1 MDEQQLQGFKQQLSA
16 LREELLGHLDLSDA
30 ASQVVEL
37 DQTVVGRLSRMDAMQ
52 QQQMSQASR
61 SQYRQRLVKVE
72 RALSVIAS
80 DDGSCGSYGYC
91 EDCGNQ
97 INLERLNISPE
108 SLYCLLCQQRTEE

>member
-1 MDEQQLQGFKQQLSA
+1 MDDQQLQGFKQQLRA

-37 DQTVVGRLSRMDAMQ
+37 DQTAVGRLSRMDAMQ

-61 SQYRQRLVKVE
+61 SQYRQRLIKVE

-80 DDGSCGSYGYC
+80 GDASYGYC

-108 SLYCLLCQQRTEE
+108 SLYCLLCQQRAEK

>member
-1 MDEQQLQGFKQQLSA
+1 MDDQQLQGFKQQLSA

-72 RALSVIAS
+72 RALSVIAG
-80 DDGSCGSYGYC
+80 DDGIYGCC
-91 EDCGNQ
+91 ESCGNQ
-97 INLERLNISPE
+97 ISLERLNISPE
-108 SLYCLLCQQRTEE
+108 SLYCLLCQQRAEE